1 MCLRQAILQS
11 LVFGLRTRFELRTS
25 FYKYINLELHKMS
38 EAESSANQ
46 EKAPEDP
53 NTINLRVVSQDG
65 NEVYFKIK
73 KQTALRKLMDAYC
86 QRQGIDPNSIRFLY
100 DGERIQVEQTPKEL
114 EMEDNDIIDAVL
126 QQTGGY

>member
-1 MCLRQAILQS
+1 
-11 LVFGLRTRFELRTS
+11 
-25 FYKYINLELHKMS
+25 MS